1 MTDFEW
7 EDLIIDTK
15 ATLAVPSQPREG
27 HVRQQAL
34 YSVLIGK
41 PAVLVYASHKKYKV
55 FELTDEII
63 RSNYETM
70 INSFESLEVFM
81 ANAANTKT
89 AMQMIPLN
97 TDGYKWSEEDREYAK
112 TNWNY

>member
-1 MTDFEW
+1 M
-7 EDLIIDTK
+7 
-15 ATLAVPSQPREG
+15 
-27 HVRQQAL
+27 
-34 YSVLIGK
+34 
-41 PAVLVYASHKKYKV
+41 VYASQKKYKV
-55 FELTDEII
+55 VELADEII

-112 TNWNY
+112 ENWNN

>member
-1 MTDFEW
+1 
-7 EDLIIDTK
+7 
-15 ATLAVPSQPREG
+15 
-27 HVRQQAL
+27 
-34 YSVLIGK
+34 
-41 PAVLVYASHKKYKV
+41 
-55 FELTDEII
+55 
-63 RSNYETM
+63 M

-112 TNWNY
+112 ENWNN